1 MSSFSFPNQAG
12 GHSFEAFSLFRAWR
26 PRALIKLSHQLL
38 CSSYGRKEE
47 EARTPLVVANYSQS
61 VPRITAESDTEFY
74 TFLVQMKML
83 KPKEGSDMVINLGG
97 RARNTPTVFLNRF
110 RS

>member
-1 MSSFSFPNQAG
+1 MHICNTYREKEQDWDLGKLKVTEICIFDEQFPNQAW
-12 GHSFEAFSLFRAWR
+12 GHSYEAFSLLRAWR

-47 EARTPLVVANYSQS
+47 EAWTPLLVANCSQS

-74 TFLVQMKML
+74 PFLVQTKIM
-83 KPKEGSDMVINLGG
+83 KPK
-97 RARNTPTVFLNRF
+97 
-110 RS
+110 